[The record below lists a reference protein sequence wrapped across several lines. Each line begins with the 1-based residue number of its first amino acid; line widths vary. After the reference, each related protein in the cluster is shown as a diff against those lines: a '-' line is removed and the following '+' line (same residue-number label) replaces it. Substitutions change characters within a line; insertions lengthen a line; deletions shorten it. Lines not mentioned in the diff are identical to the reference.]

1 MVNWDG
7 IREDSLYCCKEL
19 AMVWGVFNLEDKPS
33 SMPRPDRRIGT
44 REIELGETT

>member
-7 IREDSLYCCKEL
+7 IREDGLYCYDDL
-19 AMVWGVFNLEDKPS
+19 VMLWGVVDLEDKPS
-33 SMPRPDRRIGT
+33 SMPRPDRRIGM